1 MLIRIWL
8 RRYFYS
14 LDIANPL
21 EFVLVITNLL
31 LSINISNGSHPASA
45 SKRDYRYEGRKC
57 KKLLNSAAKIF
68 ANQDEYRHYL
78 SRLHSDWDDNNCNDV
93 YDVSINP
100 SLAIRTPLF
109 ADYDTE
115 FGDTKNECNQPS
127 LSLEQM
133 DFYFTGSLVG
143 ADVEIVFFEYVH
155 FKMF

>member
-1 MLIRIWL
+1 MDRIPPPPPPQKETIDT
-8 RRYFYS
+8 REES
-14 LDIANPL
+14 
-21 EFVLVITNLL
+21 VQ
-31 LSINISNGSHPASA
+31 
-45 SKRDYRYEGRKC
+45 KC

-68 ANQDEYRHYL
+68 ANQDEYRPYL

-133 DFYFTGSLVG
+133 DFYFTGSLG
-143 ADVEIVFFEYVH
+143 GGPR
-155 FKMF
+155 K